1 MRLGVKENPQGQ
13 ISDKLSNLPHL
24 PLLLRPILPLPSSS
38 FSCSFCF
45 SFFYTVFLIAL
56 GGAGCNRAEGFP
68 ITGGLR
74 HDLLQGVGF
83 STNCLEQRRSI
94 YSASSF
100 IEPVATS
107 LHINVHPL
115 SSSPRA
121 SQRGLERLL
130 LFSQTTSGRFERRG
144 ENWETWSMAGTYF
157 GEAWG
162 MEALE
167 SAWECSREA
176 RGRLGGLGGFSK
188 CSQDA
193 LTSLGGAYEL
203 VPKKNIGL

>member
-1 MRLGVKENPQGQ
+1 MT
-13 ISDKLSNLPHL
+13 
-24 PLLLRPILPLPSSS
+24 LPSSS
-38 FSCSFCF
+38 FSF
-45 SFFYTVFLIAL
+45 SFIFSFLCTLFLIAR
-56 GGAGCNRAEGFP
+56 GGPGCNRAVGFP
-68 ITGGLR
+68 INGGLR

-107 LHINVHPL
+107 LHINAHPL

-130 LFSQTTSGRFERRG
+130 LFSQTPSGRFERRG
-144 ENWETWSMAGTYF
+144 ENWETWSRAGTYF

-167 SAWECSREA
+167 NAWECSREA
-176 RGRLGGLGGFSK
+176 RGRLRGLGGFSN

-193 LTSLGGAYEL
+193 LTSLGG
-203 VPKKNIGL
+203 GL

>member
-56 GGAGCNRAEGFP
+56 GVAGCNRAEGFP

-107 LHINVHPL
+107 LQINVRPF

-121 SQRGLERLL
+121 SQRGLEKLL
-130 LFSQTTSGRFERRG
+130 LFSPISLGKFGRRG
-144 ENWETWSMAGTYF
+144 ESWKDLVIG
-157 GEAWG
+157 WG
-162 MEALE
+162 MLWE
-167 SAWECSREA
+167 SL
-176 RGRLGGLGGFSK
+176 GHGGLGE
-188 CSQDA
+188 C
-193 LTSLGGAYEL
+193 LGM
-203 VPKKNIGL
+203 N